1 MPSPMNACRGGERFF
16 RLRGGRGFGRVGGV
30 MAAKRDIL
38 AHAMRLATCAL
49 MLAAAGVARSGAI
62 GGRPVAKPRTGNA
75 AGAVRTGP
83 DGVRVADSSG
93 LEVGVTGYG
102 GAVPVVVTVRD
113 GRVESVA
120 PVLPNQ
126 ETSLFFG
133 LLDEAG
139 LWHSWDAMTLEEA
152 AAVEV
157 DAVASATYSSR
168 AAIANVKAALGAL
181 GEGTAEGKKGGG
193 ADWAPSAATVAAL
206 AVLVAAAVLPLF
218 PRTRGKGWRTALLV
232 LDVAVLGV
240 WNGLFLSLDRLLG
253 WAASGLPGTPADAA
267 AALLLLAMG
276 FLYPLAG
283 KSSHYCLHVC
293 PFGACQELAARLPVK
308 RVAVPPGVARALSW
322 ARRGLWAGIMLS
334 LWCALAAP
342 WTGWELFGA
351 FAWRAVPPLVAALAV
366 GAVAVSAFV
375 PRAYCRFACPT
386 GTLLKIA
393 ESRE

>member
-1 MPSPMNACRGGERFF
+1 MTISDSIKYVGVNDHDIDLFEGQYVVPNGMAYNSYVVLGGEKSA
-16 RLRGGRGFGRVGGV
+16 V
-30 MAAKRDIL
+30 MD
-38 AHAMRLATCAL
+38 T
-49 MLAAAGVARSGAI
+49 
-62 GGRPVAKPRTGNA
+62 
-75 AGAVRTGP
+75 
-83 DGVRVADSSG
+83 
-93 LEVGVTGYG
+93 
-102 GAVPVVVTVRD
+102 
-113 GRVESVA
+113 
-120 PVLPNQ
+120 
-126 ETSLFFG
+126 
-133 LLDEAG
+133 
-139 LWHSWDAMTLEEA
+139 
-152 AAVEV
+152 V
-157 DAVASATYSSR
+157 DAR
-168 AAIANVKAALGAL
+168 FGDEWLANVKAALGAL

-193 ADWAPSAATVAAL
+193 ADGAPSPATVAAL

-308 RVAVPPGVARALSW
+308 RLAVPPGVARALSW

-334 LWCALAAP
+334 LWCGLAAP